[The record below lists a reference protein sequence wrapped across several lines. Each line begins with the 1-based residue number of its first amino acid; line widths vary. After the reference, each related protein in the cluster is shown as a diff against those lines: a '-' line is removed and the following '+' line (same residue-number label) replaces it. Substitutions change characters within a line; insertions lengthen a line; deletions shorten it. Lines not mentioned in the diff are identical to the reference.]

1 MHEFTPEVEA
11 LAKEVLAYSLER
23 LKSDPPLDGPRTA
36 EDLFNEVGNTITAKG
51 LGGAKALEVF
61 TEVLAKACIS
71 TDHPRNLAFIP
82 SAPSEFANLFDL
94 VVGASALYG
103 GSWQEGA
110 GAVFAENQALRW
122 LSDLAGL
129 PESAGGVFVQGGTI
143 GNLSALVVAR
153 AEARKKYPDTTRFA
167 VACSAEA
174 HSSIAGAASV
184 MDVDVLKIETDANGK
199 LQGEAV
205 GAAID
210 QWDISRT
217 NQESVREFFRAAP
230 GGVRTT
236 EAFLATGRYPSLD
249 LDRAEG
255 VIRSATTPFSKDG
268 GLAVLTGNLAIDG
281 CIVKTAGVDDS
292 ILVFSGPARVF
303 ESQNAAVNA
312 ILAKEIK
319 PGDVLVIRYEGPKGG
334 PGMQEMLYP
343 TSYLKS
349 MGLGKACALVTDGR
363 FSGGT
368 SGLSIGHVSPEAAGG
383 GVIGLV
389 HEGDMVD
396 IDIPKRS
403 ISLRVS
409 DAVLATRRAAQ
420 DAAGWKPAK
429 TRSRKVST
437 ALKAYAL
444 FASSAD
450 KGAVRVLVA
459 SPAARRLLVM
469 RADVDPSYRTP
480 KRRDGQ

>member
-174 HSSIAGAASV
+174 HSSIASAASV

-199 LQGEAV
+199 LQGQAV

-210 QWDISRT
+210 QLHESSKVRVFAVVATSGTT
-217 NQESVREFFRAAP
+217 NLGIIDNLESVGKAAH
-230 GGVRTT
+230 
-236 EAFLATGRYPSLD
+236 
-249 LDRAEG
+249 DRG
-255 VIRSATTPFSKDG
+255 IWFHVDG
-268 GLAVLTGNLAIDG
+268 AYGLAALCAPSVRPLLKGVEAADSF
-281 CIVKTAGVDDS
+281 IVDPHKWLFAPFD
-292 ILVFSGPARVF
+292 
-303 ESQNAAVNA
+303 
-312 ILAKEIK
+312 
-319 PGDVLVIRYEGPKGG
+319 
-334 PGMQEMLYP
+334 
-343 TSYLKS
+343 
-349 MGLGKACALVTDGR
+349 ACALVYRNPALAKDVHTQHASYLETLQDESWNPSDYAIHLTRRVRGLPFW
-363 FSGGT
+363 FSLAAHGVDAYT
-368 SGLSIGHVSPEAAGG
+368 KAMEQSLTVAKAAAELVKKHPNLELLREPELSIVAFTRRGWEKSDYQQWSDKLLADQ
-383 GVIGLV
+383 IGFIPPSSHDGNPILRFAIV
-389 HEGDMVD
+389 NPWTKISD
-396 IDIPKRS
+396 IETI
-403 ISLRVS
+403 
-409 DAVLATRRAAQ
+409 LAT
-420 DAAGWKPAK
+420 
-429 TRSRKVST
+429 
-437 ALKAYAL
+437 L
-444 FASSAD
+444 
-450 KGAVRVLVA
+450 
-459 SPAARRLLVM
+459 
-469 RADVDPSYRTP
+469 
-480 KRRDGQ
+480 